1 MVKPS
6 SASRSPGVIWNSSS
20 ITAAVITLAPT
31 ATQAP
36 WATWRRRSTAPA
48 LARNVMSA
56 ATSRIASNPSRSST
70 TDAPTDELAAGA
82 RTAQEPLRALEPREQ
97 ARMDR
102 VQLFAARPAGG
113 AGPQG
118 GECVLEVARERGI
131 PGADVR
137 LDLLESDVRVE
148 RQLAR
153 SQRHGGIDLTAHRR
167 EDRPGG
173 RRDVVLPL
181 GRGEHAQKRD
191 EFLRARRVDRAREP
205 RHRRAG
211 TPPEDELHELVVA
224 EARLGREVAQR
235 RRPDRERGGERPVA
249 APRRAVARPA
259 VRGVQ
264 TLPLALLAVGRVQRP
279 DVDRHRPAVLG

>member
-6 SASRSPGVIWNSSS
+6 SASRSPGVTWNSSS
-20 ITAAVITLAPT
+20 IITAVITLAPT

-48 LARNVMSA
+48 FARNVMSA
-56 ATSRIASNPSRSST
+56 ATSRIASNPSRNSNTNDSMNRF
-70 TDAPTDELAAGA
+70 AA
-82 RTAQEPLRALEPREQ
+82 EPRSATSRS
-97 ARMDR
+97 ARSR
-102 VQLFAARPAGG
+102 PESRRAWIASSSSCPAPPAAR
-113 AGPQG
+113 
-118 GECVLEVARERGI
+118 ARSAANASSRSLASAEL
-131 PGADVR
+131 R
-137 LDLLESDVRVE
+137 LDLLEGDVRVE
-148 RQLAR
+148 RELAR
-153 SQRHGGIDLTAHRR
+153 SERHGRVDLALHGR
-167 EDRPGG
+167 EDRRGG
-173 RRDVVLPL
+173 RRDVMLPL
-181 GRGEHAQKRD
+181 GCGEHAQEGD
-191 EFLRARRVDRAREP
+191 ELLRARRVDRAREP

-249 APRRAVARPA
+249 APGRAMARRA